1 MKWFFP
7 NQTLVIN
14 FITNLPWP
22 DLILVVYLAAS
33 FIFSTWCRKFQVKSY
48 FKKIV
53 FNSNVILTRRHDFG
67 RKSFFTHEIQRLK
80 IELVKIPMKEIVIY
94 IDSSLDDLIEEIVNA
109 NNRGVSLEKNGSA
122 VPSWSFGQ
130 SFFFSSTVVTTI
142 GKIFF
147 EVFWRSIIWL
157 L

>member
-1 MKWFFP
+1 MYK
-7 NQTLVIN
+7 
-14 FITNLPWP
+14 
-22 DLILVVYLAAS
+22 
-33 FIFSTWCRKFQVKSY
+33 
-48 FKKIV
+48 
-53 FNSNVILTRRHDFG
+53 
-67 RKSFFTHEIQRLK
+67 
-80 IELVKIPMKEIVIY
+80 IVIY

-147 EVFWRSIIWL
+147 LKEIIKNTIFNFIFL
-157 L
+157 FIFLSSLENIFFKKIIPSHAISADLYKKIEENCCRHYEETVEPL

>member
-1 MKWFFP
+1 MYK
-7 NQTLVIN
+7 
-14 FITNLPWP
+14 
-22 DLILVVYLAAS
+22 
-33 FIFSTWCRKFQVKSY
+33 
-48 FKKIV
+48 
-53 FNSNVILTRRHDFG
+53 
-67 RKSFFTHEIQRLK
+67 
-80 IELVKIPMKEIVIY
+80 IVIY

-147 EVFWRSIIWL
+147 EVFWRSII
-157 L
+157 

>member
-1 MKWFFP
+1 M
-7 NQTLVIN
+7 
-14 FITNLPWP
+14 
-22 DLILVVYLAAS
+22 
-33 FIFSTWCRKFQVKSY
+33 
-48 FKKIV
+48 
-53 FNSNVILTRRHDFG
+53 TRRHDFG

-147 EVFWRSIIWL
+147 EVFWRSII
-157 L
+157 